1 MVESATQFAKSG
13 FNEADS
19 AQLAKVSSMY
29 QNIADEQLSAGE
41 ASEFIISQMKAFN
54 ITAEDSIH
62 IADAVNNVSNNM
74 SVSSADLARNLGNM
88 SAAMSVGGNTMEES
102 IGLG

>member
-1 MVESATQFAKSG
+1 MVESAAQFAKSG
-13 FNEADS
+13 FNETDA

-54 ITAEDSIH
+54 IK
-62 IADAVNNVSNNM
+62 
-74 SVSSADLARNLGNM
+74 
-88 SAAMSVGGNTMEES
+88 
-102 IGLG
+102 

>member
-1 MVESATQFAKSG
+1 MVESATQYAKAG
-13 FNEADS
+13 FNETDA

-54 ITAEDSIH
+54 ITAENSIH
-62 IADAVNNVSNNM
+62 IADSVNEV
-74 SVSSADLARNLGNM
+74 
-88 SAAMSVGGNTMEES
+88 
-102 IGLG
+102 

>member
-1 MVESATQFAKSG
+1 
-13 FNEADS
+13 
-19 AQLAKVSSMY
+19 MY

-62 IADAVNNVSNNM
+62 IADAVNEV
-74 SVSSADLARNLGNM
+74 
-88 SAAMSVGGNTMEES
+88 
-102 IGLG
+102 

>member
-1 MVESATQFAKSG
+1 MVESATEFAKAG
-13 FNEADS
+13 FNETDA

-54 ITAEDSIH
+54 ISAEDSIH
-62 IADAVNNVSNNM
+62 IADAVNEV
-74 SVSSADLARNLGNM
+74 
-88 SAAMSVGGNTMEES
+88 
-102 IGLG
+102 

>member
-1 MVESATQFAKSG
+1 
-13 FNEADS
+13 
-19 AQLAKVSSMY
+19 MY
-29 QNIADEQLSAGE
+29 QNIADEQISSGE
-41 ASEFIISQMKAFN
+41 AAEFIISQMKAFN

-62 IADAVNNVSNNM
+62 IADAVNNVSNHM

>member
-1 MVESATQFAKSG
+1 MVESATQFAKAG
-13 FNEADS
+13 FNESDA

-54 ITAEDSIH
+54 ITAEDSVHVI
-62 IADAVNNVSNNM
+62 DAVNEV
-74 SVSSADLARNLGNM
+74 
-88 SAAMSVGGNTMEES
+88 
-102 IGLG
+102 

>member
-1 MVESATQFAKSG
+1 MVESASEFAKAG
-13 FNEADS
+13 FNETDA

-54 ITAEDSIH
+54 ITAEDSVHVI
-62 IADAVNNVSNNM
+62 DAVNEV
-74 SVSSADLARNLGNM
+74 
-88 SAAMSVGGNTMEES
+88 
-102 IGLG
+102 

>member
-1 MVESATQFAKSG
+1 MVESASNFAKAG
-13 FNEADS
+13 FNETDA

-54 ITAEDSIH
+54 ITAEDSVHVI
-62 IADAVNNVSNNM
+62 DAVNEV
-74 SVSSADLARNLGNM
+74 
-88 SAAMSVGGNTMEES
+88 
-102 IGLG
+102 

>member
-13 FNEADS
+13 FNETDA

-41 ASEFIISQMKAFN
+41 AAEFLISQMKAFN
-54 ITAEDSIH
+54 ISAEDSIH
-62 IADAVNNVSNNM
+62 IADAVNEV
-74 SVSSADLARNLGNM
+74 
-88 SAAMSVGGNTMEES
+88 
-102 IGLG
+102 

>member
-1 MVESATQFAKSG
+1 MVESATQFAKAG
-13 FNEADS
+13 FNETDA

-41 ASEFIISQMKAFN
+41 SSEFIISQMKAFN
-54 ITAEDSIH
+54 ITADESSHIIDS
-62 IADAVNNVSNNM
+62 VNNVSNRM

>member
-1 MVESATQFAKSG
+1 MVESAAQFATSG
-13 FNEADS
+13 FNETDA

-62 IADAVNNVSNNM
+62 IADAVNEV
-74 SVSSADLARNLGNM
+74 
-88 SAAMSVGGNTMEES
+88 
-102 IGLG
+102 

>member
-1 MVESATQFAKSG
+1 MVESATQFAKAG
-13 FNEADS
+13 FNEADA

-54 ITAEDSIH
+54 IAAEDSVHVI
-62 IADAVNNVSNNM
+62 DAVNEV
-74 SVSSADLARNLGNM
+74 
-88 SAAMSVGGNTMEES
+88 
-102 IGLG
+102 

>member
-1 MVESATQFAKSG
+1 MI
-13 FNEADS
+13 
-19 AQLAKVSSMY
+19 
-29 QNIADEQLSAGE
+29 NID
-41 ASEFIISQMKAFN
+41 F
-54 ITAEDSIH
+54 TR
-62 IADAVNNVSNNM
+62 VNNVSNNM

>member
-1 MVESATQFAKSG
+1 MVESATEFAKAG
-13 FNEADS
+13 FNESDA

-54 ITAEDSIH
+54 ITAEDSVHVI
-62 IADAVNNVSNNM
+62 DAVNEV
-74 SVSSADLARNLGNM
+74 
-88 SAAMSVGGNTMEES
+88 
-102 IGLG
+102 

>member
-1 MVESATQFAKSG
+1 MVESATQFAKAG
-13 FNEADS
+13 FNETDA

-54 ITAEDSIH
+54 ITAEDSVHVI
-62 IADAVNNVSNNM
+62 DAVNEV
-74 SVSSADLARNLGNM
+74 
-88 SAAMSVGGNTMEES
+88 
-102 IGLG
+102 

>member
-1 MVESATQFAKSG
+1 MVEAAAEFAKAG
-13 FNEADS
+13 FNETDA

-54 ITAEDSIH
+54 ITAEDSVHVI
-62 IADAVNNVSNNM
+62 DAVNEV
-74 SVSSADLARNLGNM
+74 
-88 SAAMSVGGNTMEES
+88 
-102 IGLG
+102 

>member
-1 MVESATQFAKSG
+1 MVESASQFAKAG
-13 FNEADS
+13 FNETDA
-19 AQLAKVSSMY
+19 AQLARVSSMY

-62 IADAVNNVSNNM
+62 IADAVNEV
-74 SVSSADLARNLGNM
+74 
-88 SAAMSVGGNTMEES
+88 
-102 IGLG
+102 

>member
-1 MVESATQFAKSG
+1 MVESAANFAKSG
-13 FNEADS
+13 FNETDA

-62 IADAVNNVSNNM
+62 IADAVNEV
-74 SVSSADLARNLGNM
+74 
-88 SAAMSVGGNTMEES
+88 
-102 IGLG
+102 

>member
-13 FNEADS
+13 FNEADA

-62 IADAVNNVSNNM
+62 IVDAVNEV
-74 SVSSADLARNLGNM
+74 
-88 SAAMSVGGNTMEES
+88 
-102 IGLG
+102 

>member
-1 MVESATQFAKSG
+1 MVESATQYAKAG
-13 FNEADS
+13 FNETDA

-62 IADAVNNVSNNM
+62 IADAVNEV
-74 SVSSADLARNLGNM
+74 
-88 SAAMSVGGNTMEES
+88 
-102 IGLG
+102 